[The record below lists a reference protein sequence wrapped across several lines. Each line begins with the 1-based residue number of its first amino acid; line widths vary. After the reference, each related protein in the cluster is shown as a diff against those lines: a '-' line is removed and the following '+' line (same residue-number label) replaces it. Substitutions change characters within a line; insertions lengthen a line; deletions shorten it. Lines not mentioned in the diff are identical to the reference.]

1 MAHTLEEI
9 AHLDRRWFRAHP
21 ERRHRC
27 RWPDT
32 GELDLCDSDPGVRLV
47 MAIRHLG
54 RGHVIYQP
62 VIFRGVLPTDE
73 RSAAA
78 LFALAATSP
87 KPLPVVAEMDVLRLR
102 RGLRQ
107 QAQNHEASSQPV
119 VTASI
124 GAAASS
130 IGPRRAARC
139 DARPK
144 RRGPPETVRRPT
156 ERRD

>member
-1 MAHTLEEI
+1 MLEMRRKLGQI
-9 AHLDRRWFRAHP
+9 GGLDRRWFRAHP

-32 GELDLCDSDPGVRLV
+32 VELDLCGNELGAGLV

-62 VIFRGVLPTDE
+62 VIFRGGLPSDE

-78 LFALAATSP
+78 LFALAATSSEP
-87 KPLPVVAEMDVLRLR
+87 IPVIAQMDVLRLR

-107 QAQNHEASSQPV
+107 H
-119 VTASI
+119 TASQE
-124 GAAASS
+124 GSRHSS
-130 IGPRRAARC
+130 IESLAEA
-139 DARPK
+139 
-144 RRGPPETVRRPT
+144 VR
-156 ERRD
+156 